1 MTITESIR
9 ARALRRDD
17 SGVSLIEVVVALSLL
32 MVLGV
37 TVAAG
42 LLAVQRSAMTS
53 TQRSAGANLATRE
66 VEIVR
71 NWFHSSDSAPLAV
84 MTAGDATNASPL
96 PGQTGSLVVD
106 NVAYTVKRQVAW
118 MIAGAG
124 ASACDGGSVVSYPS
138 VSLHVEVTWANM
150 GAVPAVVSDT
160 ILTPPKSVLNA
171 TYGYLAVK
179 VVNSAGTPNAGRI
192 VTASGPSGN
201 FSDTTGPDGCA
212 TFVLSLP
219 GTYTA
224 ALTEGS
230 TGFVSFNGS
239 SSQTASITTGSLV
252 VRTFTYDLGESFR
265 VTLTPPGGYALPASL
280 PATTLGNSGILPAGL
295 SSFTSTAGGTTVIGP
310 VWPFASGYSIWAGS
324 CPDSDPALDTG
335 RPTALVPTKGTTTS
349 TTAAL
354 QGIAVT
360 TTRLGL
366 RQSAQV
372 SATYAGPGSCPAG
385 DSVLNLGTSSS
396 LGTLNTSLPYG
407 SWTLSTSIGGQN
419 VSALVDVSSAGVV
432 SATLN
437 GTT

>member
-1 MTITESIR
+1 
-9 ARALRRDD
+9 
-17 SGVSLIEVVVALSLL
+17 
-32 MVLGV
+32 
-37 TVAAG
+37 
-42 LLAVQRSAMTS
+42 
-53 TQRSAGANLATRE
+53 
-66 VEIVR
+66 
-71 NWFHSSDSAPLAV
+71 
-84 MTAGDATNASPL
+84 
-96 PGQTGSLVVD
+96 
-106 NVAYTVKRQVAW
+106 
-118 MIAGAG
+118 
-124 ASACDGGSVVSYPS
+124 
-138 VSLHVEVTWANM
+138 
-150 GAVPAVVSDT
+150 
-160 ILTPPKSVLNA
+160 
-171 TYGYLAVK
+171 
-179 VVNSAGTPNAGRI
+179 
-192 VTASGPSGN
+192 
-201 FSDTTGPDGCA
+201 
-212 TFVLSLP
+212 
-219 GTYTA
+219 
-224 ALTEGS
+224 
-230 TGFVSFNGS
+230 
-239 SSQTASITTGSLV
+239 
-252 VRTFTYDLGESFR
+252 
-265 VTLTPPGGYALPASL
+265 L